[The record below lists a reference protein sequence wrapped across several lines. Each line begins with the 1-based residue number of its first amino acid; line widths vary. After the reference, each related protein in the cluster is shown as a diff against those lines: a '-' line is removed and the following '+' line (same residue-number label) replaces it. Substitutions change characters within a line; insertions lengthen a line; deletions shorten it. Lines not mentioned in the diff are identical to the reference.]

1 MSITDSTHPIEPSP
15 PHTIILKSDFPPS
28 SLDTFELIQWSS
40 NAFLGP
46 PSSRLYTF
54 PSFRMIL
61 NLKLDVWWTFKTFRI
76 SKKFV
81 SIFRSR
87 YWNTIYL
94 LVKKFFPHI
103 ATRFRVNQND
113 KMLIWHNNYKLI
125 RKKYIDIGT
134 FPSILVTHIYVMDL
148 VNLRSIFNFFIRK
161 ILSDENLKL
170 SSQSDNF
177 FLETLLSSILIWMII
192 NFMRRRLCK

>member
-1 MSITDSTHPIEPSP
+1 MSITDNTHPIEPSP
-15 PHTIILKSDFPPS
+15 PHTIILKTDFPPS
-28 SLDTFELIQWSS
+28 SWDTFELIQWSS

-54 PSFRMIL
+54 PSFRMVL
-61 NLKLDVWWTFKTFRI
+61 NLKSDVWQSLKTFRI
-76 SKKFV
+76 LKMTYL

-87 YWNTIYL
+87 YWKTIYL

-113 KMLIWHNNYKLI
+113 KMLIRHNDYKLI

-134 FPSILVTHIYVMDL
+134 FPSTLVTHIDVMDL
-148 VNLRSIFNFFIRK
+148 VNLRSTFRIFFRI
-161 ILSDENLKL
+161 ILSDDNLKL
-170 SSQSDNF
+170 SSQSDNI
-177 FLETLLSSILIWMII
+177 FLETLLSYISI
-192 NFMRRRLCK
+192 